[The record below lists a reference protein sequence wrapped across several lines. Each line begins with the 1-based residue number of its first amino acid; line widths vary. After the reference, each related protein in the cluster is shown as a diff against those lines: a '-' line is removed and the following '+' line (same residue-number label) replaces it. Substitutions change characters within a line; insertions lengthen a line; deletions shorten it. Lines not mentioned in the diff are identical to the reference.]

1 MSSLSVTKI
10 EFGLRSH
17 ANLQLTRGTL
27 IHQNWLYEM
36 CNSPRG
42 LHMDRQCLRTGSRC
56 VMVSGF
62 MEAEIAVAD
71 DTPKADDKSSD
82 WDDNLMRSRLF
93 GNSRS
98 WQSHYVTVSV
108 RHRGKLFSPFF
119 FFFWPRKTDP
129 SSTINSTAFDVFLF
143 VFLNWAA
150 AALCNFCWLCAR
162 DCSHECLV

>member
-119 FFFWPRKTDP
+119 FFFGQGRLIHHQP
-129 SSTINSTAFDVFLF
+129 STVLHLTSSSSSFWTEQQPLF
-143 VFLNWAA
+143 VTSA
-150 AALCNFCWLCAR
+150 
-162 DCSHECLV
+162 DCVREIVHMSA